1 MENAMKRCAMIC
13 ILAFLVVWCLN
24 TDVMASKHR
33 HLRENAKAKSNSSS
47 DIEVYVQVEKDT
59 EPGSEDGIIIFG
71 FEEDTLKNIKQV
83 RIKAPGGKTSI
94 LKNGLGFGD
103 SEFLYESDYED
114 LQNKFPEGRYLITFS
129 PKKYGDITINITYDL
144 PSTPVITYPEDGAA
158 NVPLNFTIEWE
169 LLDDIDGLRL
179 IIEGE
184 EGDDMDFEKELSI
197 DATSFTLPEG
207 ILQPNSQYQIQLLAF
222 KDGEHVSMSTR
233 SIYFTTGSE

>member
-1 MENAMKRCAMIC
+1 MKRCVMIC

-24 TDVMASKHR
+24 TAVMASKHS
-33 HLRENAKAKSNSSS
+33 HLRGNAKAKSNSSS

-59 EPGSEDGIIIFG
+59 EPGSEVGFISFEVGGDG
-71 FEEDTLKNIKQV
+71 DTLDNIKKVQ
-83 RIKAPGGKTSI
+83 IKAPSGKKSI
-94 LKNGLGFGD
+94 LKNGLGFGG
-103 SEFLYESDYED
+103 SEFSYESDYEV
-114 LQNKFPEGRYLITFS
+114 LQSKFPEGEYLITFS
-129 PKKYGDITINITYDL
+129 PKKYGEITINITYDL

-207 ILQPNSQYQIQLLAF
+207 ILQPNSQYQIQLNAF
-222 KDGEHVSMSTR
+222 NNGEHVSMSTR